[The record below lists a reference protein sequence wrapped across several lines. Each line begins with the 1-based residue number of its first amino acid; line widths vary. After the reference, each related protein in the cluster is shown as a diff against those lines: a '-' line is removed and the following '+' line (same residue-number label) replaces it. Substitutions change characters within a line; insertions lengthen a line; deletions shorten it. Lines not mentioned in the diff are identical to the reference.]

1 MREKD
6 KPGQGQRSP
15 PPPHGRTT
23 AEEGQGWEMLLGFPV
38 TYLFMCRHG
47 HVRAYLCGP
56 PRHMCRSQRTT
67 CGDWVHSSIMRVSE
81 TNSGVLVARPL
92 PAKPSLALLLDLMQ
106 ESYIKNK
113 QTNLYLFQKS
123 HPDLYVQHD
132 WITPGLVSSCY
143 NDVKILLHI
152 INVNNKATGLYTWKA

>member
-1 MREKD
+1 
-6 KPGQGQRSP
+6 
-15 PPPHGRTT
+15 
-23 AEEGQGWEMLLGFPV
+23 
-38 TYLFMCRHG
+38 
-47 HVRAYLCGP
+47 
-56 PRHMCRSQRTT
+56 
-67 CGDWVHSSIMRVSE
+67 
-81 TNSGVLVARPL
+81 
-92 PAKPSLALLLDLMQ
+92 MQ

-152 INVNNKATGLYTWKA
+152 TNVNNKATGPYTWKAWIEKHAITSPSTSSLSADLAADFLVKHGMFYDAALYSISERF